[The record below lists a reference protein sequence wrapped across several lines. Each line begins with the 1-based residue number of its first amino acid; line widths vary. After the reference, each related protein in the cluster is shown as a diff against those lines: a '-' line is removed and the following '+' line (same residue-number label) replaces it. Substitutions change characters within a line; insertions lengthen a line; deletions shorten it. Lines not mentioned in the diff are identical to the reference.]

1 MGTGDTERTMIIM
14 GCCGSAR
21 KSGQTT
27 EYLVKY
33 RDGRRETAPDRA
45 TAQRMLTLG
54 GGGSLE
60 LVAKK
65 PEAPK

>member
-1 MGTGDTERTMIIM
+1 MGADDTERTMIM

-60 LVAKK
+60 LVAKQ
-65 PEAPK
+65 PETPK

>member
-1 MGTGDTERTMIIM
+1 MTM

-21 KSGQTT
+21 KSGAQTT

-65 PEAPK
+65 PEASK